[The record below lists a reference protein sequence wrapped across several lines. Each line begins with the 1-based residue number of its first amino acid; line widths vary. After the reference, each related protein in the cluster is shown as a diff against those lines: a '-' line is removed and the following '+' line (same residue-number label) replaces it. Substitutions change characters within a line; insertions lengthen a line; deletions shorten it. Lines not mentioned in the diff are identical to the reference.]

1 MPEDSQIKGMI
12 FDCYGTLIDIN
23 TDESSFY
30 TYDAVSKWLQYQ
42 GVKIDPIVLKEEY
55 RNKAKYIVECS
66 AESHPEIKVEEVFE
80 SICNENSIWGIDAKK
95 LGIETSRVFRSAS
108 LQEIEVYP
116 ESLMFLEKYRDL
128 PKCIVS
134 NGQRVFSELE
144 LRFLGLHQYFDFI
157 IFSSDVGYKKPD
169 TRMFE
174 RALEIMGLEAHE
186 VMSIGDT
193 PENDIFPPQ
202 DIGMQAMHIHDAWKE
217 VEETEKIDEDTENKG
232 EEA

>member
-1 MPEDSQIKGMI
+1 MPEVSLIKGMI
-12 FDCYGTLIDIN
+12 FDCYSTLIDIQ
-23 TDESSFY
+23 TDESSFD
-30 TYDAVSKWLQYQ
+30 TYDAVSKWLQYR
-42 GVKIDPIVLKEEY
+42 GVKIDPSVLKEEY
-55 RNKAKYIVECS
+55 RNKAKYIVESS
-66 AESHPEIKVEEVFE
+66 AESHPEIKVEEIFE
-80 SICNENSIWGIDAKK
+80 SICDENSMWEIDAKE
-95 LGIETSRVFRSAS
+95 LGIETSRVFRSSS
-108 LQEIEVYP
+108 LRRIGAYP
-116 ESLMFLEKYRDL
+116 QSLMFLEKYRDL

-174 RALEIMGLEAHE
+174 RALEIMGIEAHE

-202 DIGMQAMHIHDAWKE
+202 ELGMQAMHIHDAWKE
-217 VEETEKIDEDTENKG
+217 VEDTEKKDENAEK
-232 EEA
+232 

>member
-1 MPEDSQIKGMI
+1 MPESSQIKGMI
-12 FDCYGTLIDIN
+12 FDCYGTLIDIQ
-23 TDESSFY
+23 TDESSFD

-42 GVKIDPIVLKEEY
+42 GVKIDPSVLKEEY
-55 RNKAKYIVECS
+55 RNKAKYIVESS
-66 AESHPEIKVEEVFE
+66 AESHPEIKVEEIFE
-80 SICNENSIWGIDAKK
+80 SICDENSMWEIDARE
-95 LGIETSRVFRSAS
+95 LGIETSRIFRSAS
-108 LQEIEVYP
+108 LRRIGAYP
-116 ESLMFLEKYRDL
+116 QSLMFLEKYRDL

-174 RALEIMGLEAHE
+174 RALEIMGIEAHE

-202 DIGMQAMHIHDAWKE
+202 ELGMQAMHIHDAWKE
-217 VEETEKIDEDTENKG
+217 VEETEKTDENAEK
-232 EEA
+232 

>member
-23 TDESSFY
+23 TDESSSY

-42 GVKIDPIVLKEEY
+42 GVKIDSLVLKEEY
-55 RNKAKYIVECS
+55 RNKAKYIVESS

-80 SICNENSIWGIDAKK
+80 SICSENAIWEIDAQK

-108 LQEIEVYP
+108 LRTIEAYP
-116 ESLMFLEKYRDL
+116 QSLMFIEKYRDL
-128 PKCIVS
+128 HKCIVS

-144 LRFLGLHQYFDFI
+144 LQFLGLHQHFDFI

-174 RALEIMGLEAHE
+174 QALEIMGLEAHE

-202 DIGMQAMHIHDAWKE
+202 ELGMQAMHIHDAWEE
-217 VEETEKIDEDTENKG
+217 VDGSEKRDENTEN

>member
-1 MPEDSQIKGMI
+1 MPEVSLIKGMI
-12 FDCYGTLIDIN
+12 FDCYGTLIDIQ
-23 TDESSFY
+23 TDESSFD
-30 TYDAVSKWLQYQ
+30 TYDAVSKWLQYR
-42 GVKIDPIVLKEEY
+42 GVKIDPSVLKEEY
-55 RNKAKYIVECS
+55 RNKAKYIVESS
-66 AESHPEIKVEEVFE
+66 AESHPEIKVEEIFE
-80 SICNENSIWGIDAKK
+80 SICDENSMWEIDAKE

-108 LQEIEVYP
+108 LRRIGAYP
-116 ESLMFLEKYRDL
+116 QSLMFLEKYREL

-174 RALEIMGLEAHE
+174 RALGIMGIEAHE

-202 DIGMQAMHIHDAWKE
+202 ELGMQAMHIHDAWKE
-217 VEETEKIDEDTENKG
+217 VEETEKPDENAEK
-232 EEA
+232 